1 MKCFSFQNLLSL
13 KSTITVDFPFQ
24 VCGSIKLA
32 EDNEL
37 SHERMPDTATGLNA
51 VVSQA
56 IKPEIERVLENSDR
70 HQTHNDDRFNELKEG
85 FNELKELIVG
95 SRGASQSSERGSTD
109 AGAGHSTS
117 GLQNMAQV
125 PLKKRAAQDRS
136 PPLLYRCVSFFI
148 REGGYNR
155 KLNQTGSLPC
165 LHGPPPLF
173 SSYQASMDPAKGHQ
187 TITPFRHIPDA
198 TTMLEVFKREM
209 ALEEASGKKWRNY
222 GRAAAQAWHAR
233 QRIFRLIKRTIDDS
247 GDTAALEVLEKQI
260 SDNGTP
266 LGRSTAPNWADI
278 NKNLGESQF
287 EIDLAAQKRKRA
299 AEFRDARNAKRAQ
312 AAEDALSQR
321 PVLFHK
327 DGATQLE
334 EGEGRMEIDF

>member
-70 HQTHNDDRFNELKEG
+70 HQTHNDARFNELKEG

-117 GLQNMAQV
+117 GLQIMAQV
-125 PLKKRAAQDRS
+125 PLKKGSSRQVTPS
-136 PPLLYRCVSFFI
+136 SLSLCFILYSR
-148 REGGYNR
+148 GG
-155 KLNQTGSLPC
+155 LQ
-165 LHGPPPLF
+165 
-173 SSYQASMDPAKGHQ
+173 
-187 TITPFRHIPDA
+187 
-198 TTMLEVFKREM
+198 
-209 ALEEASGKKWRNY
+209 
-222 GRAAAQAWHAR
+222 
-233 QRIFRLIKRTIDDS
+233 
-247 GDTAALEVLEKQI
+247 
-260 SDNGTP
+260 
-266 LGRSTAPNWADI
+266 
-278 NKNLGESQF
+278 
-287 EIDLAAQKRKRA
+287 
-299 AEFRDARNAKRAQ
+299 
-312 AAEDALSQR
+312 
-321 PVLFHK
+321 
-327 DGATQLE
+327 
-334 EGEGRMEIDF
+334 